1 MKYNTKINDATAQT
15 HSSNNGTH
23 HTHFTHFTHFVTFP
37 KAAFTLAEV
46 LITLAIIGVVAAIT
60 IPSVVQK
67 YQERVTVTKL
77 KKVYST
83 LNQAYQMAVIE
94 NGTIDQWGLTLS
106 EKDEESGWYT
116 EETMQSFY
124 KFWNVMLKYMKSA
137 KICTYEDDCNLKNFT
152 IKSLDGTEWNAKSRV
167 ISILLDDGTMLTGGD
182 INNADCNS
190 DFKTSLTKD
199 VCGDLKFFLN
209 ANKSEYTVGKDAFI
223 FLFYKLPG
231 DKLSKEKY
239 CNSPY
244 LGEGTGFVPYFF
256 YTSDKKDYWDT
267 EKNCRQIVYPE
278 NDEELTDTLL
288 NDQLYGCGKSETN
301 AYCTKIIQL
310 NGWKIPDDYPI
321 KF

>member
-1 MKYNTKINDATAQT
+1 MKYNTKINETIAQT
-15 HSSNNGTH
+15 NSRKSLVPQCLSNLVPCKHS
-23 HTHFTHFTHFVTFP
+23 
-37 KAAFTLAEV
+37 AFTLAEV

-152 IKSLDGTEWNAKSRV
+152 IKSLDGTEWNSKSRV

-223 FLFYKLPG
+223 FYMTKNAIVPVGQNGENNHPFATHCSKNTNYKYNG
-231 DKLSKEKY
+231 
-239 CNSPY
+239 
-244 LGEGTGFVPYFF
+244 
-256 YTSDKKDYWDT
+256 
-267 EKNCRQIVYPE
+267 
-278 NDEELTDTLL
+278 
-288 NDQLYGCGKSETN
+288 YGCTAWVIQNENMDYLHCNDLDWDGKHS
-301 AYCTKIIQL
+301 CK
-310 NGWKIPDDYPI
+310 
-321 KF
+321 